1 MLNPI
6 SLGGGISDLAITAP
20 QIVPKGCELT
30 YEIQVGGKWYKLGD
44 PENRLSV
51 NPDIVPLRAVLVGTS
66 DLAPAFQLAANAIT
80 ASRAATAFTHWSKVR
95 NLAAAT
101 SSVQVQVVVAQ
112 WDQANHT
119 LDCALKSGG
128 TTYTPVT
135 TVVKDEPD
143 GQAKRFIFT
152 FAPAAVTSYQ
162 IKVSG
167 SRNATAAPFV
177 VVERTDIAS

>member
-1 MLNPI
+1 MLP
-6 SLGGGISDLAITAP
+6 
-20 QIVPKGCELT
+20 
-30 YEIQVGGKWYKLGD
+30 
-44 PENRLSV
+44 
-51 NPDIVPLRAVLVGTS
+51 
-66 DLAPAFQLAANAIT
+66 
-80 ASRAATAFTHWSKVR
+80 SRPATAFTHWSKVR

-119 LDCALKSGG
+119 LNCALKSGG